1 MATGIKTALEQYHK
15 MLSSFSP
22 TSIESG
28 VVNYNR
34 EYPDDYCGAYFNRES
49 GKLTVCL
56 TDISEQKTQKY
67 LRILEKD
74 SVEFV
79 KHTFSFKYLLDLSE
93 AVKTACEKNRL
104 ASCFYISESKNLVV
118 ISPTSN
124 DNKALLSDFLA
135 SVGFEIEAVDFVSMG
150 DASPCAIYAN
160 PADRVYRWNNGSRGS
175 SIGTIGFN
183 AVDKSGAKGFV
194 TVNHLLWY
202 NNYPDLGIYECQC
215 GSISSYISSPAT
227 DSCFVPFSSEITGTS
242 GTIDNSNLYGNTK
255 YNIETYVRDTD
266 DLLEN
271 GPVVAFGKTSGIYEG
286 TVSGIAFNYTFPN
299 EPTQIPPMPAL
310 LITVDKYH
318 TPDAGDSGGPALIL
332 TDDTSNPKKGKIAG
346 ILSANWF
353 DGNSTT
359 AAYQYVM
366 NILPGLDLQSI
377 VVNKS

>member
-1 MATGIKTALEQYHK
+1 M
-15 MLSSFSP
+15 
-22 TSIESG
+22 
-28 VVNYNR
+28 
-34 EYPDDYCGAYFNRES
+34 
-49 GKLTVCL
+49 
-56 TDISEQKTQKY
+56 
-67 LRILEKD
+67 
-74 SVEFV
+74 
-79 KHTFSFKYLLDLSE
+79 
-93 AVKTACEKNRL
+93 
-104 ASCFYISESKNLVV
+104 
-118 ISPTSN
+118 
-124 DNKALLSDFLA
+124 
-135 SVGFEIEAVDFVSMG
+135 
-150 DASPCAIYAN
+150 
-160 PADRVYRWNNGSRGS
+160 
-175 SIGTIGFN
+175 
-183 AVDKSGAKGFV
+183 
-194 TVNHLLWY
+194 
-202 NNYPDLGIYECQC
+202 
-215 GSISSYISSPAT
+215 
-227 DSCFVPFSSEITGTS
+227 PFSSEITGTS